1 MTSRSSAWSTRVI
14 EKAFLAY
21 QSGHLDEAAAECRRL
36 LARDA
41 ANAHALHLLGA
52 IALGRGNVKDGIAA
66 LERASRLEPSD
77 ASIVNDLGAA
87 YAALGKW
94 PDAEQHFRRALALDP
109 RLADAYNNVGNSLS
123 ERGELTDAEAMYRDA
138 LSLRPD
144 YVEAMVNLGVLLKKT
159 GRLQEAAQ
167 CYRDALAINPALAKL
182 HNNLG
187 NIEMEF
193 GRLAIAEQ
201 CFRQAVAL
209 DPGLAMAHSNLG
221 NVLKELGRLEEA
233 LACYREALRMKPD
246 FAPAHSSLLLALN
259 CVEGISPA
267 DVYAEHRDF
276 ARRLPGRNGLRREK
290 PDRPEGPLRI
300 GYVSGDLRDHP
311 VAHFL
316 EPVLARHDPASFR
329 IFCYS
334 NNAVVD
340 AVTARLRAHRVEW
353 REVFGLSDEQA
364 FNLVVQ
370 DGIDILVD
378 LSGHTAFNRL
388 GVFSR
393 KPAPVQVSWLGYLNT
408 TGLDSID
415 YRIVDNHTAP
425 IGLLDDFHS
434 ERLVRL
440 PASQWCYEP
449 PSSAPAVGPAPSSR
463 NGYVTF
469 ASFANLAKIGS
480 GTVDLWSRVLSR
492 VEGSR
497 LVLVRKGA
505 ESAAGDFK
513 QRFARSGIDPG
524 RIEFLPSRPF
534 EQYLALHDAVDVV
547 LDTYPYAGA
556 TTTCH
561 ALWMGVPVVSLAGPW
576 ASSRSG
582 ASILWAAGLAD
593 FAATDPDQYVHIAA
607 RLADD
612 IPRLAALRAGLRE
625 RLKASPLL
633 DVSGFTRD
641 LENAYR
647 SMWGSPPG
655 NFAEKLL

>member
-1 MTSRSSAWSTRVI
+1 
-14 EKAFLAY
+14 
-21 QSGHLDEAAAECRRL
+21 
-36 LARDA
+36 
-41 ANAHALHLLGA
+41 
-52 IALGRGNVKDGIAA
+52 
-66 LERASRLEPSD
+66 
-77 ASIVNDLGAA
+77 
-87 YAALGKW
+87 
-94 PDAEQHFRRALALDP
+94 
-109 RLADAYNNVGNSLS
+109 
-123 ERGELTDAEAMYRDA
+123 MYRGA
-138 LSLRPD
+138 LSSRPD
-144 YVEAMVNLGVLLKKT
+144 YVEAMVNLGVLLKRT

-167 CYRDALAINPALAKL
+167 CYRDALAIDPALAKL

-193 GRLAIAEQ
+193 GRLGIAEQ

-233 LACYREALRMKPD
+233 LACYREALRIEPD

-259 CVEGISPA
+259 CVEGVDPA
-267 DVYAEHRDF
+267 GVYAEHRDF
-276 ARRLPGRNGLRREK
+276 ARRLPGPGGPRHENS
-290 PDRPEGPLRI
+290 DRPEGPLRI

-334 NNAVVD
+334 NNAAVD
-340 AVTARLRAHRVEW
+340 AVTARIRALRVEW
-353 REVFGLSDEQA
+353 REVFGLSDEQV
-364 FNLVVQ
+364 FDLVLR

-388 GVFSR
+388 GVFAR

-408 TGLDSID
+408 TGLDSMD
-415 YRIVDNHTAP
+415 YRIVDDHTAP
-425 IGLLDDFHS
+425 AGLLDDFHS
-434 ERLVRL
+434 ERLLRL

-449 PSSAPAVGPAPSSR
+449 PSGAPAVAPPPSAR
-463 NGYVTF
+463 KGRVTF
-469 ASFANLAKIGS
+469 ASFSNFAKMGSATIG
-480 GTVDLWSRVLSR
+480 LWSRVLSR

-513 QRFARSGIDPG
+513 RRFASSGIDPE
-524 RIEFLPSRPF
+524 RIEILPSRPF

-576 ASSRSG
+576 ACSRSG
-582 ASILWAAGLAD
+582 ASILCAAGLAE
-593 FAATDPDQYVHIAA
+593 FVATDPDQYVGTAA
-607 RLADD
+607 LLASD
-612 IPRLAALRAGLRE
+612 IPRLAELRAGLRE

-647 SMWGSPPG
+647 SMWRSPPG
-655 NFAEKLL
+655 NLAEELL